1 MPRSENPEQSGDNET
16 QVETQT
22 ETRESPV
29 HQFSLIST
37 GGDIRTRS
45 GRVSKLSGRII

>member
-22 ETRESPV
+22 ETRESP
-29 HQFSLIST
+29 SLIST

-45 GRVSKLSGRII
+45 GRVSKPPGRII